1 MIGECPQPA
10 PDAFPVPG
18 RFAWLGCGC
27 RPVSA
32 HFCRPPRGIFRKG
45 RFAGA
50 KIQVNFPKAEEI
62 AGGAFDTDSNE
73 LGTFKDAD
81 LAAQALLDQQ
91 SNNPHRPTHSGAGK
105 GIGAED
111 GNPNGNSIGGH

>member
-1 MIGECPQPA
+1 MAGLRLSLFHHIFV
-10 PDAFPVPG
+10 D
-18 RFAWLGCGC
+18 
-27 RPVSA
+27 
-32 HFCRPPRGIFRKG
+32 PRGGFSEKD
-45 RFAGA
+45 AGT

-62 AGGAFDTDSNE
+62 AGGAFDTDSKE

-91 SNNPHRPTHSGAGK
+91 SNNPHRPTNSGSGK

>member
-1 MIGECPQPA
+1 MIGECPPTSA
-10 PDAFPVPG
+10 
-18 RFAWLGCGC
+18 RC
-27 RPVSA
+27 VSGSWTLCVA
-32 HFCRPPRGIFRKG
+32 GLRLSLFHHIFVDPRGGFSEKD
-45 RFAGA
+45 AGT

-62 AGGAFDTDSNE
+62 AGGAFDTDSKE

-91 SNNPHRPTHSGAGK
+91 SNNPHRPTNSGSGK